1 MSTLAPQI
9 QPIHFGMPDRRLFGI
24 FHAAAPSSAPQAGV
38 VLCNAFGQEAIR
50 AHRMMRVLAERLAR
64 AGHCV
69 LRFDYFGTG
78 DSMGDD
84 LEGDLV
90 GWASDVREADREL
103 CERAGTSRTIWI
115 GMRLGA
121 TVAVLAARDG
131 PDELERLILWD
142 PVIDGDRYLKHL
154 REKHVASLEDAFSLM
169 PRPAPS
175 ALARD
180 PTQFRDEAIGFALS
194 PLLQRQV
201 VDTNT
206 EVFRWLPKP
215 ASIVVLTDPDD
226 PDGKDAARVCE
237 REPNRVRRVSVV
249 HHTDWTTD
257 TANDTALVPA
267 AALLKIVEQAGAR
280 P

>member
-1 MSTLAPQI
+1 MSALVPPI

-24 FHAAAPSSAPQAGV
+24 FHPATASPAQQAGV
-38 VLCNAFGQEAIR
+38 VVCNAFGQEAIR

-78 DSMGDD
+78 DSLGDD
-84 LEGDLV
+84 LDGDLD
-90 GWASDVREADREL
+90 GWASDVRAANREL
-103 CERAGTSRTIWI
+103 HERAGASNTIWI

-121 TVAVLAARDG
+121 TVAVLAARDA
-131 PDELERLILWD
+131 PDELARLILWD
-142 PVIDGDRYLKHL
+142 PVIDGERYLRHL
-154 REKHVASLEDAFSLM
+154 RERHVASLEAAFSLM

-175 ALARD
+175 VLARD
-180 PTQFRDEAIGFALS
+180 PTQFRDEAIGFAQS
-194 PLLQRQV
+194 PSLQRQV
-201 VDTNT
+201 GNT
-206 EVFRWLPKP
+206 RTEGFRWPPKP

-226 PDGKDAARVCE
+226 PDGKDVARVCE
-237 REPNRVRRVSVV
+237 REPDRVRRVSVV
-249 HHTDWTTD
+249 HHSDWTTD

-267 AALLKIVEQAGAR
+267 AAMLQIVEQAGAR